1 MDKTATIPAV
11 SVKGDNRAMQR
22 QGSVLQAV
30 NRVTLV
36 QSVKLV
42 CLLRLISV
50 CLFILYTVKSRH
62 CSRRLSVG
70 GQGLP

>member
-11 SVKGDNRAMQR
+11 SVKGGNRATQR

-50 CLFILYTVKSRH
+50 CLFIVYTV
-62 CSRRLSVG
+62 
-70 GQGLP
+70 